1 MVPPGS
7 VVRRVA
13 MPDAVDVKHMLVLVG
28 EVGEELAE
36 QGRETTAQVSGALA
50 RVVERSRRRGDE
62 LSETLVTGLR
72 RRIDVV
78 WSWAVRDVGGA
89 RQRVGAQVA
98 AVVDELVALG
108 RRQHDEV
115 RELAGA
121 TAERELAAER
131 SQCAHQELAAL
142 GRLADAI
149 ALSSEQH
156 PEDSDTLQEASSQQL
171 HALTSMTESIE
182 RVTATR
188 AKSALTI
195 RDRLRDA
202 ASEES
207 ETSGSTVPTTEV
219 TRDDEHDG
227 PAPG

>member
-1 MVPPGS
+1 
-7 VVRRVA
+7 

-50 RVVERSRRRGDE
+50 RCVERSRRRGDE

-156 PEDSDTLQEASSQQL
+156 HQDSDTLQEASSQQQL

-195 RDRLRDA
+195 RDRLRNA

>member
-1 MVPPGS
+1 
-7 VVRRVA
+7 

-131 SQCAHQELAAL
+131 AQCANQELEAL

-156 PEDSDTLQEASSQQL
+156 PEDSDTLQEASSQQQL

-219 TRDDEHDG
+219 TRDDENDG